1 MSTKQGVGG
10 VSADNIY
17 SYRVVR
23 MSDWDV
29 YVKIKVEN
37 VKKTQSFIQEYLP
50 VDPILK
56 INSFDQIICFGE
68 EEIDMELWK
77 RLRSSKRSRRLHSPV
92 ACGFFGRWWSLGR
105 RG

>member
-37 VKKTQSFIQEYLP
+37 VKKTKPSVFTTSDELG
-50 VDPILK
+50 
-56 INSFDQIICFGE
+56 NN
-68 EEIDMELWK
+68 IDIFEG
-77 RLRSSKRSRRLHSPV
+77 RGVPFNDFARRNL
-92 ACGFFGRWWSLGR
+92 LQ
-105 RG
+105 

>member
-37 VKKTQSFIQEYLP
+37 VKKTKSSAFTTSDELG
-50 VDPILK
+50 
-56 INSFDQIICFGE
+56 NN
-68 EEIDMELWK
+68 IDIFEG
-77 RLRSSKRSRRLHSPV
+77 RGVPFNDFARRNL
-92 ACGFFGRWWSLGR
+92 LQ
-105 RG
+105 